1 VHRQYLNS
9 ARGSSLSVVV
19 KKILALIS
27 IEREFLSVDV
37 KNEVVQIFS
46 DRELIWE
53 RDTKRRCAA
62 ELFICFSLIKELH
75 LRLILLNNVLTWQFV
90 YRSEKHKRQ
99 QCIKLHVCTISYTV
113 CNRKNIQLYLLSC
126 LTSAIFGGPMWCVFA
141 CRNAIFF
148 MHCIPRNVCVRP
160 HQVTIMSGPLM
171 PCLKTICMVLFN
183 DVYLHLIFYP
193 ITSMAVSFQC
203 VILHIFI
210 FPPLCNTPV

>member
-1 VHRQYLNS
+1 MHRQYLNS

-148 MHCIPRNVCVRP
+148 MHCIPRNVKCSPTPGNHCVR
-160 HQVTIMSGPLM
+160 TFDA
-171 PCLKTICMVLFN
+171 LFEN
-183 DVYLHLIFYP
+183 NLYGFVQRCASSSDFLSDHFNGGFISMCDTTYLHI
-193 ITSMAVSFQC
+193 SSAM
-203 VILHIFI
+203 
-210 FPPLCNTPV
+210 